1 MSLLTGPSAWVKKAR
16 VGFGSKASSHVLQL
30 TPNTH
35 LLITLPLLAVC
46 FGVFVCTHLQYALG
60 LQRLVDIIDYV
71 EN

>member
-16 VGFGSKASSHVLQL
+16 VGFGSKASSHVLHL

-46 FGVFVCTHLQYALG
+46 FGVFVTHALTVCTRAAT
-60 LQRLVDIIDYV
+60 IS
-71 EN
+71 